1 LVGVH
6 GEKVNE
12 EYEEYKERNGETAIR
27 RNGEWATQRRGDAA
41 AVVGGAR
48 TSASSVE
55 SLPNVL

>member
-1 LVGVH
+1 
-6 GEKVNE
+6 VNE